1 MKLSKFTTLLM
12 ILIFYLIIYYSLEV
26 IIYYYNPDGLI
37 YLNIYGMYYQFFII
51 ILLIGISLNYF
62 VGSSIIP
69 AEYMNYN
76 NLLSENGCNKE
87 NCKNNKLFA

>member
-1 MKLSKFTTLLM
+1 MYIMKLSKFTTLIM

-37 YLNIYGMYYQFFII
+37 YLKIYGMYYQFFIL

-62 VGSSIIP
+62 VGSSDIP
-69 AEYMNYN
+69 TEYMSYN
-76 NLLSENGCNKE
+76 NLLSENGCNSETCHK
-87 NCKNNKLFA
+87 

>member
-1 MKLSKFTTLLM
+1 MYIMKLSKFNTLIM
-12 ILIFYLIIYYSLEV
+12 ILIIYLIIYYSLEA

-37 YLNIYGMYYQFFII
+37 YLQIYGMYYQFFIL

-62 VGSSIIP
+62 VGSSNIP
-69 AEYMNYN
+69 AEYMSYT

-87 NCKNNKLFA
+87 NCHI